1 MLQPTFT
8 RTEVGQPGGAAPH
21 FGPNNN
27 FAMQQVSL
35 FTGGRITDNVGAFV
49 QGTYDGIARRFSWD
63 NNDLRYANS
72 TNVADHDLLWGIT
85 LNNNPTVQD
94 VWNTTPAWR
103 FPYIT
108 PALAP
113 QPVASTLIEG
123 AFSQRVLGA
132 GAYGLIDDLLYLEL
146 SGYRTLSKQTQLV
159 LGVDPS
165 QSSAIDAVAPYW
177 RLAIEPNI
185 GRHSMQVG
193 TFGLHS
199 GVLPLRMR
207 GAGTDSFTDLG
218 FDSQY
223 QYIGDGQTITVRAS
237 WIHEDRRL
245 RASEA
250 LGLSDNTRDSLRA
263 LRLSASYIF
272 DDTWSITG
280 ARFSTTGT
288 SDATLYGTVNG
299 SPSSSGWM
307 AEIAYLPFMQGGP
320 SFWPWLNAR
329 LGAQYTFYDKFNG
342 SSTNVDGN
350 GRNAHNNNTLLLYAW
365 IMF

>member
-1 MLQPTFT
+1 
-8 RTEVGQPGGAAPH
+8 
-21 FGPNNN
+21 
-27 FAMQQVSL
+27 MQQVSL

-113 QPVASTLIEG
+113 QPIASTLIEG

-207 GAGTDSFTDLG
+207 GEVDPDGETAGAVF
-218 FDSQY
+218 
-223 QYIGDGQTITVRAS
+223 
-237 WIHEDRRL
+237 
-245 RASEA
+245 
-250 LGLSDNTRDSLRA
+250 
-263 LRLSASYIF
+263 
-272 DDTWSITG
+272 
-280 ARFSTTGT
+280 
-288 SDATLYGTVNG
+288 
-299 SPSSSGWM
+299 
-307 AEIAYLPFMQGGP
+307 
-320 SFWPWLNAR
+320 
-329 LGAQYTFYDKFNG
+329 
-342 SSTNVDGN
+342 
-350 GRNAHNNNTLLLYAW
+350 
-365 IMF
+365 